1 QIQLVTDMYEFNR
14 DRLRNRRLEAIYGE
28 IHGCSTTAEL
38 FELWQILRLELKN
51 NQSHLGKEFEDLVT
65 SRFDQQLEQLERS

>member
-1 QIQLVTDMYEFNR
+1 MAAQPL
-14 DRLRNRRLEAIYGE
+14 L
-28 IHGCSTTAEL
+28 
-38 FELWQILRLELKN
+38 LWQTIRLELMN